1 MPIAPVAFPPTLT
14 GIELDPNHGLSK
26 QLYEILRQQVLD
38 GRLSGGMR
46 LPASRDLAHSL
57 GISRNSVIRAYDQ
70 LYAEG
75 FIEGRVGDGTY
86 VAQLSERSAAPR
98 RPSRKKLSTNL
109 PTGVST
115 GLHTGLS
122 TIAAEMPSNCS
133 DEVIHSATRVLLEK
147 HHLHEPPTGRPRAFR
162 VGVPAFDLF
171 PFALWGKLYTAFWRK
186 PDLAQLGYGPAA
198 GDLRLRELIVVYLRS
213 SRGLHCTAEQIVITS
228 GAQHAISLCAQLLL
242 TPGDSVAV
250 ENPGYRA
257 AGHAFALAGARLH
270 GVPVD
275 NEGMRCAE
283 LEQAD
288 CRLAYVT
295 PSHQYPTGVVMSLAR
310 RLELL
315 AWAERHQSWIVED
328 DYDGEYRY
336 SGSPLAPLAALEQSG
351 RVLYVGTFGKVAFPA
366 LRLGYLVLP
375 EQLVRLFSQR
385 KAVDMRH
392 TEIGVQAVMAQFIAS
407 GHFQRHIRRMRRAA
421 LSRRN
426 ALLDNW
432 PADIAGCAAM
442 PRVVAGLHVMV
453 KVDSVAREQA
463 LIAKAGSVGVEM
475 NALSDYWLPDFS
487 EPVDNRAGLVL
498 GFAAV
503 PEVEIADALNRL
515 RKAWSE

>member
-1 MPIAPVAFPPTLT
+1 MPADHVVFPSTLI
-14 GIELDPNHGLSK
+14 GVQLDPRQGLSK
-26 QLYEILRQQVLD
+26 QLYAVLRERILD
-38 GRLSGGMR
+38 GRLSGATR
-46 LPASRDLAHSL
+46 LPASRDLAKSL
-57 GISRNSVIRAYDQ
+57 AISRNSVMRAYDQ

-86 VAQLSERSAAPR
+86 VAQLSSS
-98 RPSRKKLSTNL
+98 RPALQDNPGRKLSTNL
-109 PTGVST
+109 ST
-115 GLHTGLS
+115 GLPTGLCTALS
-122 TIAAEMPSNCS
+122 TESAENPA
-133 DEVIHSATRVLLEK
+133 DIGEQVIHSRAMKLIESHQLSDPSGEGPK
-147 HHLHEPPTGRPRAFR
+147 AFR

-171 PFALWGKLYTAFWRK
+171 PFALWGRLYAAFWRR
-186 PDLAQLGYGPAA
+186 PDLHQLGYGAAA
-198 GDLRLRELIVVYLRS
+198 GEWHLRELIAVYLRS
-213 SRGLHCTAEQIVITS
+213 SRGLHCCAEQIVITS

-242 TPGDSVAV
+242 APGEAVAV

-257 AGHAFALAGARLH
+257 AGHAFAVAGARLQ
-270 GVPVD
+270 GVAVD
-275 NEGMRCAE
+275 AEGMRCAD
-283 LEQAD
+283 LDQSD

-315 AWAERHQSWIVED
+315 AWAEKNQSWIVED

-336 SGSPLAPLAALEQSG
+336 SGAPLAPLAALDQTG
-351 RVLYVGTFGKVAFPA
+351 RVLYVGTFGKIAFPA

-375 EQLVRLFSQR
+375 AALVQSFSQR

-392 TEIGVQAVMAQFIAS
+392 TEISVQAVMAQFMAA

-421 LSRRN
+421 LSRRD
-426 ALLDNW
+426 ALLAGW
-432 PADIAGCAAM
+432 PENIAGCQAM

-463 LIAKAGSVGVEM
+463 LIVKAMSVGVEM
-475 NALSDYWLPDFS
+475 NALSEYWLPDS
-487 EPVDNRAGLVL
+487 CEPMDNRAGLVL

-503 PEVEIADALNRL
+503 PEPAIADALNRL
-515 RKAWSE
+515 RVAWSE